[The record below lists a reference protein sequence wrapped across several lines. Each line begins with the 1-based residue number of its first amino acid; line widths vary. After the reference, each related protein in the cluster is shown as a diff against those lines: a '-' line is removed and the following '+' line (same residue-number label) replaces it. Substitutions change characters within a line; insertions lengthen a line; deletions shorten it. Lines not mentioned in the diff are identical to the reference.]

1 MRQEPAQGRHQ
12 QPQRGSGVKLLDT
25 RLSPRERS
33 QRVSAPGFVGD
44 RRRVVPIGP
53 IRADS
58 RIWKAACAPAGDA
71 DGEAIKRLQHAASL
85 NGAAPVIRRLP
96 LGADKL
102 TAEYK
107 IRDTAGKL
115 MAVHKRFEGPLSK
128 DMPWFQPNGTKG
140 LGRPEK
146 GRLAPVSLR
155 GRAESRAVH
164 RPGN

>member
-1 MRQEPAQGRHQ
+1 M
-12 QPQRGSGVKLLDT
+12 
-25 RLSPRERS
+25 SPRERS